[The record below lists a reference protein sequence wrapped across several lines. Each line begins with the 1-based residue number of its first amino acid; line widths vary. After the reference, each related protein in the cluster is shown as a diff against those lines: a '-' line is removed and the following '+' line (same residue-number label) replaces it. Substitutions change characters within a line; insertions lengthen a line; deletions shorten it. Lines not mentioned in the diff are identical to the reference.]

1 MMIIRFLRS
10 MGESERSVKS
20 ASKRL
25 YSALVRYCGSVFSLF
40 GYRSLELVFS
50 DTIWCRVY
58 IVVLDSE

>member
-1 MMIIRFLRS
+1 